1 MAGRRAKRHKLDLKA
16 VEAFVNRNIDA
27 FHTERLRLLQQKTLP
42 ELLKA
47 KNPYLFRAKNLL
59 LAQEFVEEVL
69 VAHISS
75 SEERAFGGFL
85 EDLAIFVSEMTR
97 GARKSGIQGIDLEF
111 EDETKHYL
119 VSVKSGPKWGNSR
132 QQRDQAR
139 DFETAVRIIKQ
150 SKLSKA
156 VEPVLGI
163 CYGKTRTTFV
173 RSATKIVGQN
183 FWYLISG
190 SETIYK
196 DIIEPLGYEAKK
208 HNQAFL
214 EARAAAINLFTKEF
228 TEDYCVNGSIDWP
241 KVVEF
246 NSGNL
251 KHPDEEDANV

>member
-1 MAGRRAKRHKLDLKA
+1 
-16 VEAFVNRNIDA
+16 
-27 FHTERLRLLQQKTLP
+27 
-42 ELLKA
+42 
-47 KNPYLFRAKNLL
+47 
-59 LAQEFVEEVL
+59 
-69 VAHISS
+69 
-75 SEERAFGGFL
+75 
-85 EDLAIFVSEMTR
+85 MTR